1 MREQEEMNSLQG
13 HCFIGKGKALG
24 FKLSFFNVDFTVDSI
39 CVFGYKT
46 FDLTLPL
53 NYGLQY

>member
-1 MREQEEMNSLQG
+1 MNNILQG
-13 HCFIGKGKALG
+13 HYFIGKGKALG
-24 FKLSFFNVDFTVDSI
+24 FELNVFNVDFTMDSL
-39 CVFGYKT
+39 CVFRYKI